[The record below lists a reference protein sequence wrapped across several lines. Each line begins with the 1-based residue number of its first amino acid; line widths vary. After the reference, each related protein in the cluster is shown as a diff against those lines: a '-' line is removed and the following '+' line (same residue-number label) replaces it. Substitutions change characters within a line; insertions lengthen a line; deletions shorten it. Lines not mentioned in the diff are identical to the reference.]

1 MTPTDADLF
10 DPAFVADVFDR
21 CSPLYIRVSTLAS
34 FGMTER
40 WRDQCVRA
48 LDRLPEGAIGYD
60 LMAGTGEAWPH
71 LFRRHRHVARVT
83 AIDISDGMYARAR
96 ERLHAMRTGRIA
108 FERADVLTAEL
119 PEESA
124 DFVISTFGLKL
135 LSRAGQRR
143 LAATIARALRPG
155 GTFSL
160 IEASDPRG
168 WRLRPLYRFYLAG
181 VLPRIEETLLRG
193 ATDFRLLHVYTE
205 RFGDASF
212 FADALRTEGLE
223 TRLTC
228 YVSGCAT
235 GVSGRKPR

>member
-1 MTPTDADLF
+1 MTPLDEEQLF

-40 WRDQCVRA
+40 WRRQCVAA
-48 LDRLPEGAIGYD
+48 LDPLPEGAVGYD

-71 LFRRHRHVARVT
+71 LFRRHPGVARVT
-83 AIDISDGMYARAR
+83 AIDISEGMYARAR
-96 ERLHAMRTGRIA
+96 DRLHAMRTDRIG
-108 FERADVLTAEL
+108 FERADVLTADL
-119 PEESA
+119 PDESA
-124 DFVISTFGLKL
+124 DFVLSTFGLKL
-135 LSRAGQRR
+135 LSGAGQRR
-143 LAATIARALRPG
+143 LAATIARVLRPG

-168 WRLRPLYRFYLAG
+168 WALRPLYRFYLAG
-181 VLPRIEETLLRG
+181 VLPRIEETMLRG

-205 RFGDASF
+205 RFGDASR
-212 FADALRTEGLE
+212 FADALRDEGLKV
-223 TRLTC
+223 RFAR

-235 GVSGRKPR
+235 GVSGRKP